1 MKDTLII
8 GQRMGESGRH
18 RIQWAFP
25 DGELG
30 GYLGQDKN
38 DGSEDPPE
46 DKDAWDH
53 WAASKAVMG
62 LPGAD
67 RDGTSTFWETEA
79 AARVA
84 LRLAKAAL
92 KQVKPLPDWAKTAL
106 AEGWKPPK
114 GWKA

>member
-8 GQRMGESGRH
+8 GQRMGETGRY

-46 DKDAWDH
+46 DRDAWDH

-62 LPGAD
+62 LPGSD
-67 RDGTSTFWETEA
+67 RDDTSTFWETEA
-79 AARVA
+79 GARVA

>member
-8 GQRMGESGRH
+8 GQRMGESGRY

-46 DKDAWDH
+46 DKDAWDLQGRR
-53 WAASKAVMG
+53 KTVPIVQE
-62 LPGAD
+62 PGAACEVT
-67 RDGTSTFWETEA
+67 GA
-79 AARVA
+79 
-84 LRLAKAAL
+84 
-92 KQVKPLPDWAKTAL
+92 
-106 AEGWKPPK
+106 
-114 GWKA
+114 